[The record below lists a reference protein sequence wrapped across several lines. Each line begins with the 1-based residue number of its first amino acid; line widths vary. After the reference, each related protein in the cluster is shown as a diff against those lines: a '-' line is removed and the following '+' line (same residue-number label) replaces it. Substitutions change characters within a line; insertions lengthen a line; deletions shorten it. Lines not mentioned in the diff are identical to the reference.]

1 MQRTGRAERSRVRCL
16 FAAASLLVGAT
27 VALAAEPIPDAWF
40 YNGAQRPAAL
50 KSLEGKPALAI
61 TTDEWIG
68 DRVSLSEH
76 RGKVVVLDFWATWCG
91 PCIAAIP
98 ENNALVSRY
107 KDQGLVFVGVHDSN
121 SGWDSAA
128 QVVREHS
135 ISYPVTK
142 DAAGGPT
149 ATAYKVQFWPTYVAI
164 DRKGFIRAAGLLPNR
179 VEDVVKQL
187 LAESGPSDAELRTG
201 FGPEFYYGGANRP
214 AALRAT
220 EGADAPALA
229 GNEWAG
235 SPLPQSQ
242 WKGSVVV
249 LHFTSPE
256 RTAAV
261 GQLSKLAEIEREYAT
276 QGVLFAGV
284 SDANATWEKAAPALS
299 GAGLSMP
306 VLRDSAP
313 GVNARSYGVRF
324 LPTTIVIDKAGKVR
338 ASGVRLDK
346 LGEVLDRL
354 LAERAE

>member
-1 MQRTGRAERSRVRCL
+1 MQRSELAKRSRVRWL
-16 FAAASLLVGAT
+16 VVAASMVVWAP
-27 VALAAEPIPDAWF
+27 VAVAEPIPDAWF
-40 YNGAQRPAAL
+40 YSGAQRPAAL
-50 KSLEGKPALAI
+50 KSLEGKPALAL
-61 TTDEWIG
+61 TTEEWIG
-68 DRVSLSEH
+68 DRVTLSEH

-98 ENNALVSRY
+98 ENNAIVSRY

-121 SGWDSAA
+121 SGWDSAGE
-128 QVVREHS
+128 VVREHS

-142 DAAGGPT
+142 DASGGPT
-149 ATAYKVQFWPTYVAI
+149 ASAYKVQFWPTYVAI
-164 DRKGFIRAAGLLPNR
+164 DRKGVIRAAGLMPNR
-179 VEDVVKQL
+179 VEDVVKML
-187 LAESGPSDAELRTG
+187 LAESGPSDLELRTG

-214 AALRAT
+214 SALRAT

-229 GNEWAG
+229 GEEWAG
-235 SPLPQSQ
+235 SPLPKSQ

-249 LHFTSPE
+249 LHFTSPG
-256 RTAAV
+256 RSAAAA
-261 GQLSKLAEIEREYAT
+261 QLAKLAEIEREYAT

-284 SDANATWEKAAPALS
+284 CDANAPWDKAAPALS

-306 VLRDSAP
+306 LLRDSAP
-313 GVNARSYGVRF
+313 GVNAGAYGVRF